1 MFDTVQIHT
10 LKNQTNPSQP
20 HISMKV
26 IHTALYSFPMALTKR
41 ICLKMKQ
48 FLNLRSFPLVFS
60 NVSSRDENIG

>member
-26 IHTALYSFPMALTKR
+26 IHTALYSFRMALTKR
-41 ICLKMKQ
+41 
-48 FLNLRSFPLVFS
+48 V
-60 NVSSRDENIG
+60 V